1 MSLATNAGLVYII
14 QRDYI
19 GARVGAVG
27 GGTALQS
34 REVAIV
40 SLQFFIRIIL
50 LVALWP

>member
-1 MSLATNAGLVYII
+1 MLLATNAGLVYII

-19 GARVGAVG
+19 GVRGCAVG

-40 SLQFFIRIIL
+40 SLEFFIEIIL